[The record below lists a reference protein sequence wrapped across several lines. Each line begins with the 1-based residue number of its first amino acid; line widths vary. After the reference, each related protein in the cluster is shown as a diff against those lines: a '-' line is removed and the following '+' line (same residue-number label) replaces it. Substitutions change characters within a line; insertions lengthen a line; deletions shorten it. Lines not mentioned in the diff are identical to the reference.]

1 MLYRPYSG
9 YNELQ
14 IGGKLRMTQTKESP
28 EAADSKVLISVKNLN
43 KQFNIKSGTV
53 NVLHDVNF
61 QVARGSFTIIFGP
74 SGSGKSTLM
83 NVLSGLEPPTGG
95 HVMIADQDV
104 YKLNSD
110 QRSHFRASTMGIVHQ
125 ENYWVK
131 SLNVLENVA
140 MPLYLSGSPKSSALT
155 VARESLEKV
164 GMTSYSNYFPTLLS
178 GGQQQRVS
186 MARAIVASPEL
197 ILADEPTGN
206 LDSKNGQ
213 MIIDLLLYFQQE
225 LHRTIVLVTHNLEY
239 LPLSDT
245 QLYSFDGNITE
256 AHRGQKMPLLIKE
269 SLQAQ
274 LAQLTKMEQ
283 GA

>member
-1 MLYRPYSG
+1 
-9 YNELQ
+9 
-14 IGGKLRMTQTKESP
+14 MTQTKESP

>member
-1 MLYRPYSG
+1 MSAQ
-9 YNELQ
+9 N
-14 IGGKLRMTQTKESP
+14 GGKLRMTQDKESP
-28 EAADSKVLISVKNLN
+28 ALTNSKILIDVKNLN
-43 KQFNIKSGTV
+43 KEFNIRSGTV
-53 NVLHDVNF
+53 SVLHDVNF
-61 QVARGSFTIIFGP
+61 QVPTGSFTIIFGP

-83 NVLSGLEPPTGG
+83 NVLSGLEPPTHG
-95 HVMIADQDV
+95 HVMIANQDV
-104 YKLNSD
+104 YKLNAD

-125 ENYWVK
+125 ENYWIK

-164 GMTSYSNYFPTLLS
+164 GMSNYSNYYPILLS

-186 MARAIVASPEL
+186 MARALVASPEL

-206 LDSKNGQ
+206 LDSKSGQ
-213 MIIDLLLYFQQE
+213 MIMDLLLYFQRE
-225 LHRTIVLVTHNLEY
+225 LQRTIVLVTHNLEY

-245 QLYSFDGNITE
+245 QLYSLDGTITE
-256 AHRGQKMPLLIKE
+256 AHRGEKMPLLIKE
-269 SLQAQ
+269 SLESQ